1 MSGTSWATARDLAW
15 QTGRD
20 TPLERSRVPLDEAL
34 GRIAAAPL
42 IALVGLP
49 TASVSAMD
57 GWAVAGDPPWRVG
70 ERVGMGSVPD
80 DIPLASSSARPI
92 TTGAPIPAGTFGVLR
107 SEHGRVEPDTDGT
120 LWLERSTRIGPDH
133 PTADAHVRLR
143 GEELDAGTTLVR
155 AGAVFTPARIAL
167 AAACG
172 HDSVLVTERPRVTI
186 LITGDE
192 LLTSGIPSPGS
203 VRDALGPVL
212 PGLVRGAG
220 ATIVDVHA
228 VSDTA
233 VGSEAAIERAE
244 GDLVV
249 TTGGSSR
256 GDTDRVRPVLL
267 GSGAIVFDGVDVRPG
282 HPVLLGRTSAGTPV
296 LALPG
301 NPLAALVCFVS
312 FGIPLIRG
320 MLGMDDE
327 TIPEIDT
334 PTLPHDVTTAVGRG
348 LTVLV
353 PFSRE
358 RGIPVVSRWRGP
370 AMLRGLADAD
380 GLLVVEPSDASP
392 GFSVRLLDL
401 PW

>member
-1 MSGTSWATARDLAW
+1 MSGTSWAKARELAW

-20 TPLERSRVPLDEAL
+20 TRPAQARVPLDEAV
-34 GRIAAAPL
+34 GRVAAAPL
-42 IALVGLP
+42 AALVGLP

-80 DIPLASSSARPI
+80 DIPLAPSSARPI
-92 TTGAPIPAGTFGVLR
+92 TTGAPVPAGTFGVLR
-107 SEHGRVEPDTDGT
+107 SEHGQVEPDRNGA
-120 LWLERSTRIGPDH
+120 LWLQRSAHIAPDH
-133 PTADAHVRLR
+133 PVADAHVRLR
-143 GEELDAGTTLVR
+143 GEELDAGTSLVR
-155 AGAVFTPARIAL
+155 AGSVFTPARIAL
-167 AAACG
+167 VAACG
-172 HDSVLVTERPRVTI
+172 HDSVLVAERPRVSI

-192 LLTSGIPSPGS
+192 LLRSGVPSPGT

-212 PGLVRGAG
+212 PGLVRAAG
-220 ATIVDVHA
+220 GTVVGMHA
-228 VSDTA
+228 ISDSADATA
-233 VGSEAAIERAE
+233 VAIDGAD
-244 GDLVV
+244 GDLLV

-256 GDTDRVRPVLL
+256 GDTDRVRPALID
-267 GSGAIVFDGVDVRPG
+267 SGAIVFDGVDVRPG
-282 HPVLLGRTSAGTPV
+282 HPVLLGRMGAGTPV

-312 FGIPLIRG
+312 FGVPLIRG
-320 MLGMDDE
+320 MLRMDEEAMPVIE
-327 TIPEIDT
+327 TPD
-334 PTLPHDVTTAVGRG
+334 LPHDVTTAVARG

-353 PFSRE
+353 PFSWE
-358 RGIPVVSRWRGP
+358 RGIPVVSAWRGP

-380 GLLVVEPSDASP
+380 GLLVVEPVDASA